1 MTKASRGASGLVGHQ
16 AEWGKCSWG
25 KTLWTCKTHK
35 QQWHSQPS
43 NWSPRQLRKR
53 GWTLPHCS
61 MHPMCSRT
69 CELVESVAPY
79 PKTSTEELNQWCH
92 KRCPRGVPEAK
103 QSCLHDL
110 FGFFYR
116 CRCHEHVSLLN
127 LLHRIPEE
135 LSQSGCH
142 KRCPRG
148 VPEAS
153 EGGVE
158 PTEGGGGVKEWLG
171 RTR

>member
-1 MTKASRGASGLVGHQ
+1 MDAIRGAQEVS
-16 AEWGKCSWG
+16 
-25 KTLWTCKTHK
+25 
-35 QQWHSQPS
+35 
-43 NWSPRQLRKR
+43 
-53 GWTLPHCS
+53 
-61 MHPMCSRT
+61 
-69 CELVESVAPY
+69 
-79 PKTSTEELNQWCH
+79 
-92 KRCPRGVPEAK
+92 PEAK

-116 CRCHEHVSLLN
+116 CRYHEHVSLLN

-142 KRCPRG
+142 KRCLRG

-158 PTEGGGGVKEWLG
+158 PTGGGGG
-171 RTR
+171 RGRAGPPPTYEVFT